1 MNLFQG
7 SLVMKMTD
15 QNQKS
20 YTQSIEN
27 RKILYKYN
35 KIEHRIVTEIEIS
48 NPNNFE
54 TSIQCKAL
62 WDTGADYCI
71 VSENI
76 INNLDLFYMGTTD
89 MESAG
94 GIVNTEVYSIGVSIP
109 NFASFSGIL
118 ATKSYM
124 DEYDFIIGMNI
135 IKQGNFSINNYGG
148 KTTYSFL

>member
-1 MNLFQG
+1 
-7 SLVMKMTD
+7 MKMTD

-20 YTQSIEN
+20 YVQNIKN
-27 RKILYKYN
+27 RKCLYEYN

-48 NPNNFE
+48 NPNNFD

-62 WDTGADYCI
+62 WDTGADYCM
-71 VSENI
+71 VSEDI
-76 INNLDLFYMGTTD
+76 INSLDLSCMGTRG
-89 MESAG
+89 METAG
-94 GIVNTEVYSIGVSIP
+94 GIINTELYSIGVSIP

-124 DEYDFIIGMNI
+124 DEYDLIIGMNL

-148 KTTYSFL
+148 KTTVSFTYPPEKIDE